1 LAVKNMCGETSEA
14 WRAALDDIFKRG
26 LRKPEFLIVDGGSGH
41 DICSRTRETQDIENG
56 GE

>member
-1 LAVKNMCGETSEA
+1 MCGETSEA
-14 WRAALDDIFKRG
+14 WRAALDDIVKRG